1 VFDHDAHDHTEV
13 RTMARRCSGN
23 GLMLAGLIVALIGL
37 VSALTTVL
45 DLPRYW
51 TTMLI
56 GAALFLAGAARRALG
71 GRTQDSSGPGAA

>member
-1 VFDHDAHDHTEV
+1 
-13 RTMARRCSGN
+13 
-23 GLMLAGLIVALIGL
+23 MLAGLIVALIGL

-56 GAALFLAGAARRALG
+56 GAALFLAGAARQALG
-71 GRTQDSSGPGAA
+71 GRPRDSSGPA